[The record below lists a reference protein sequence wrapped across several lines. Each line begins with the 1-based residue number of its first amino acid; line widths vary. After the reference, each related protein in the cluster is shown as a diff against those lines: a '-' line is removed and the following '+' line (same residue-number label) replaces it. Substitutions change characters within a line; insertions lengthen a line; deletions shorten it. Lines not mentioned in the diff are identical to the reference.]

1 MDQGA
6 FVTMKNMLFSDSM
19 ARTMFD
25 ALSQSCATV
34 KVKSGKKN
42 CINSIFIFMCLALRI
57 IIGMNPHWPGPTRS
71 SSLKNRSHNHI

>member
-34 KVKSGKKN
+34 KVKSEKK
-42 CINSIFIFMCLALRI
+42 INSIFIFMCLALRI
-57 IIGMNPHWPGPTRS
+57 IIGANPHWPGPTRS
-71 SSLKNRSHNHI
+71 SRFKNRSHNHI

>member
-34 KVKSGKKN
+34 KVKSGKK
-42 CINSIFIFMCLALRI
+42 IVLIPCLFSCAWLCE
-57 IIGMNPHWPGPTRS
+57 
-71 SSLKNRSHNHI
+71 SL